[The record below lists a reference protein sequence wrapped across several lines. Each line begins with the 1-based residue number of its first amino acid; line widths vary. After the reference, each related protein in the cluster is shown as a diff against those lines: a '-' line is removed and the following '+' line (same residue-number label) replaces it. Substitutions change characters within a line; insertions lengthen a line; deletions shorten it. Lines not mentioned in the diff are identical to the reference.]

1 MKETDRSYGS
11 PYDRGGADSYYQR
24 PGRPHY
30 YNREGERVT
39 DLTPDQIA
47 AYNKGFDDGLDCA
60 IKAAENTTAG
70 AMRFPNGKSFADCIK
85 EELDSHRRAND

>member
-1 MKETDRSYGS
+1 MPLMVYMT
-11 PYDRGGADSYYQR
+11 
-24 PGRPHY
+24 
-30 YNREGERVT
+30 
-39 DLTPDQIA
+39 TPLLKTLRNYSKAHRLSASEVVRQGVLMRINEDDP
-47 AYNKGFDDGLDCA
+47 YNKGFDDGLDCA